1 MDFIAIE
8 NGGVVVLDALDQASA
23 TVTERL
29 NGLLDQKYDDTEKAK
44 FDVPENPQKPEIII
58 HKNFRLVCTTDIN
71 KINQMSP
78 AFVNR
83 FDVIVLEDQIESLN
97 EEDKKELIKF
107 LLINSYKENRIKAII
122 KKQENLELE
131 EKNEINK
138 KFLDYDFSKAV
149 NNNER
154 EINEQQEN
162 KGGNNEFNFKREGK
176 RNQMKIIFLKIQ
188 RVYIYLC

>member
-1 MDFIAIE
+1 M
-8 NGGVVVLDALDQASA
+8 
-23 TVTERL
+23 
-29 NGLLDQKYDDTEKAK
+29 
-44 FDVPENPQKPEIII
+44 
-58 HKNFRLVCTTDIN
+58 HTDIN
-71 KINQMSP
+71 KINQISP
-78 AFVNR
+78 AFINR

-138 KFLDYDFSKAV
+138 EFLDYDFSKAV

-162 KGGNNEFNFKREGK
+162 EGGNNDFNFNGEGGNNEFNFNVVGI
-176 RNQMKIIFLKIQ
+176 MILILM
-188 RVYIYLC
+188 